1 MVRDPLE
8 ILISSPRQKRA
19 LATLLLSIFFVPAL
33 LHAAFDNGVWGVRAA
48 GMGGAFVALA
58 DDGSA
63 PFWNPAGTAFT
74 RRVQSAFMWERAYPG
89 LTDVDIRSGFLS
101 LVVPSRFGSVG
112 GAVTSYSY
120 GSMLSENI
128 VLLHYGREVLPA
140 LGIGVNLKYLTHD
153 YKIGNDPSF
162 ASNPVFANGTSAGN
176 VTFDLGALYKIGH
189 RVSLGIAGRNLTEP
203 DVGLRSTDRVPSE
216 FQGGAA
222 WAFNPRW
229 TFETDLAYKNAP
241 ERDFKSKME
250 AAIGAEYRA
259 WKAQRFGAVAR
270 MGINRDFSAD
280 QKKAFKN
287 VTAGFT
293 FESDLQ
299 NWLAIALDY
308 AFLLN
313 VNLADGYS
321 ELNQSGTHQIG
332 ISLLFGAPNSAPT
345 PAALPAAPAAASR
358 PAQPTAVPAAAPPAE
373 PARAPST
380 KPASTPAP
388 ALKISPVA
396 KPATPRSAPKKKPL
410 KKRYKT

>member
-8 ILISSPRQKRA
+8 ILISTPRPQRA
-19 LATLLLSIFFVPAL
+19 LATLLLSIVLVPAL
-33 LHAAFDNGVWGVRAA
+33 LHASFDNGVWGVRAA

-58 DDGSA
+58 DDASA

-74 RRVQSAFMWERAYPG
+74 QRVQSAFMWERAYPG

-101 LVVPSRFGSVG
+101 LVVPSRFGSMG

-128 VLLHYGREVLPA
+128 VLLHYGREVVPA
-140 LGIGVNLKYLTHD
+140 LGIGINLKYLTHD
-153 YKIGNDPSF
+153 YKIGKDPSF
-162 ASNPVFANGTSAGN
+162 AANPVFANGTSAGN
-176 VTFDLGALYKIGH
+176 VTFDLGALYKVG
-189 RVSLGIAGRNLTEP
+189 RSVSLGIAGRNLTEP
-203 DVGLRSTDRVPSE
+203 DVGLRSTDRVSSE

-229 TFETDLAYKNAP
+229 MFEADLAYKNAP

-259 WKAQRFGAVAR
+259 WRVQRFGAVAR
-270 MGINRDFSAD
+270 IGINRDFSAD

-293 FESDLQ
+293 LESDLQ

-313 VNLADGYS
+313 VNLAGGYS
-321 ELNQSGTHQIG
+321 EVNQSGTHQIG
-332 ISLLFGAPNSAPT
+332 ISLLFGAPAAT
-345 PAALPAAPAAASR
+345 PAGSNAPPVPLRTAQPLPAPAAAPVTEPVRAS
-358 PAQPTAVPAAAPPAE
+358 PANPAAAPVLNP
-373 PARAPST
+373 
-380 KPASTPAP
+380 
-388 ALKISPVA
+388 KISPATKSA
-396 KPATPRSAPKKKPL
+396 KPRSVPKKKPSN
-410 KKRYKT
+410 KR